1 MNYKNPTIFIYD
13 NNIGVDLYGAD
24 NITVIT
30 FHYQGKFEGVSVL
43 PNGWITCGT
52 SSSIF
57 CFGQQSGDISGI
69 MDYNGKIDILSASM
83 FNKYNE
89 RYDVNIVKEEGSYFD
104 TSNIIPE
111 KEGSLYED
119 YPSGDAT
126 ITKNRYKSVSL
137 VTNNLN
143 ARQGQF
149 CYSDGSG
156 YIGKYHMH
164 LNGTIMSG
172 ESHTASSE
180 ILYTKDRDGNIIYHN
195 KEMEYIYKNNSNP
208 KFNLANTYRRTNKV
222 SDLFKN
228 AIKVANRGK
237 KDLPQMKGKS
247 VRPTIKA
254 VKAVSSLQKK
264 KDSIIDKRIK
274 HQKKEVKGY

>member
-1 MNYKNPTIFIYD
+1 MDNMARTRSIRCTENTNIIKILNKFDDANRGTHQNPCTFKGLIINTLNPGSNGQGVFSIYD

-30 FHYQGKFEGVSVL
+30 FHYQGKFEWVSVL

-195 KEMEYIYKNNSNP
+195 KEMEDIYKNN
-208 KFNLANTYRRTNKV
+208 
-222 SDLFKN
+222 
-228 AIKVANRGK
+228 
-237 KDLPQMKGKS
+237 
-247 VRPTIKA
+247 
-254 VKAVSSLQKK
+254 
-264 KDSIIDKRIK
+264 
-274 HQKKEVKGY
+274 